1 MEYIFLKTL
10 LDSPLCLCIYGINA
24 YMVYTCIYHRSE
36 QMAQL
41 VKVLAIQAQGT
52 EFNIQDPH
60 KIAGYSDI
68 DFHEGRDRRIPEA
81 H

>member
-1 MEYIFLKTL
+1 
-10 LDSPLCLCIYGINA
+10 
-24 YMVYTCIYHRSE
+24 
-36 QMAQL
+36 MAQL

>member
-1 MEYIFLKTL
+1 
-10 LDSPLCLCIYGINA
+10 
-24 YMVYTCIYHRSE
+24 
-36 QMAQL
+36 MAQL

-68 DFHEGRDRRIPEA
+68 HFHEGRDRRIPEA